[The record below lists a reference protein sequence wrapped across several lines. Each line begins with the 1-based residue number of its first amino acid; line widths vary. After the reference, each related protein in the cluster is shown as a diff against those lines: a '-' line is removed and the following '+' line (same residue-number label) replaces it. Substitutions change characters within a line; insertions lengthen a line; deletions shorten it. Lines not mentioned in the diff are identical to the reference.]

1 MHILVTGGAGRVGRR
16 LIPHLLAR
24 GDSVAC
30 LDLAQ
35 LPLEHPA
42 LTQVTGAFDDEAA
55 VARAMAGAEAVVH
68 IGAYMSWIAA
78 DVPKLY
84 AANVT
89 GTWTVLRAATAAKVR
104 RFVFASSGEVYPET
118 RPRVL
123 PIAEDHPTEPT
134 SAYGITKLIGED
146 MVAFFARSTGLETVV
161 LRFSHTQDADELL
174 DPESFFSGPR
184 FYLRARIRQQQA
196 FGNTA
201 VVDALRPHDDGREQ
215 LLISRGQDGTVFRM
229 PITDTRDIVAGLVA
243 ALDSPA
249 AQPGNRGG
257 DRLRRRG
264 DPPATGDRPARRRR
278 HPADPGRRL
287 HDVAQGR
294 HRHPRRGTGLD
305 LRQDGRG
312 CHAPAG
318 RHRMTTRPAA
328 HRGGCS

>member
-89 GTWTVLRAATAAKVR
+89 GTWTVLRAATAAKAR

-118 RPRVL
+118 RPKVL

-146 MVAFFARSTGLETVV
+146 MVAFLARSTGLETVV

-201 VVDALRPHDDGREQ
+201 VVDALRPHDDGREK
-215 LLISRGQDGTVFRM
+215 LLISRGRDGTVFRM
-229 PITDTRDIVAGLVA
+229 PITDTRDIVAGLIA

-249 AQPGNRGG
+249 AVGRTLNLGTEEAIAFDVAVTHLQRATGLPVVDVTLPIPAVDYTTSRRAAIDTLGVAPAWTFARMVE
-257 DRLRRRG
+257 DAMRRRG
-264 DPPATGDRPARRRR
+264 
-278 HPADPGRRL
+278 
-287 HDVAQGR
+287 
-294 HRHPRRGTGLD
+294 GT
-305 LRQDGRG
+305 
-312 CHAPAG
+312 A
-318 RHRMTTRPAA
+318 
-328 HRGGCS
+328 

>member
-16 LIPHLLAR
+16 LIPQLLAR

-30 LDLAQ
+30 LDLMPLQ
-35 LPLEHPA
+35 LEHPA

-55 VARAMAGAEAVVH
+55 VARAMTGAEAVVH

-89 GTWTVLRAATAAKVR
+89 GTWTVLRAAAAAKVR

-118 RPRVL
+118 RPKL
-123 PIAEDHPTEPT
+123 QPIAEDHPTEPT
-134 SAYGITKLIGED
+134 SAYGITKLLGED
-146 MVAFFARSTGLETVV
+146 MVAFFARSTGMETVM

-184 FYLRARIRQQQA
+184 FYLRARIRQQEA

-201 VVDALRPHDDGREQ
+201 VVEALRPHDDGREK
-215 LLISRGQDGTVFRM
+215 LLISRGRDGKVFRM

-243 ALDSPA
+243 ALDSTAAVGRTLNLGTEESIAFDVAVSHLQRAIGLPVVDVTLPIPA
-249 AQPGNRGG
+249 VDYTTSRKAAIDTLGVAPAWTFGAMVE
-257 DRLRRRG
+257 DALRRRG
-264 DPPATGDRPARRRR
+264 
-278 HPADPGRRL
+278 
-287 HDVAQGR
+287 
-294 HRHPRRGTGLD
+294 GT
-305 LRQDGRG
+305 
-312 CHAPAG
+312 A
-318 RHRMTTRPAA
+318 
-328 HRGGCS
+328 